1 MLHAKTA
8 WRGPVSTLRTA
19 HFLMAALLLVLGFFL
34 IWPVLLLIINSFNTA
49 SDWFFQPRAWGLG
62 NWVAAFTKPKI
73 LSALG
78 NSILIWMMTI
88 VLSFPVAVGIA
99 WVLARTKVPYS
110 HTLEFLFWVAFM
122 VPDLPITIAWILLLD
137 PGFGLINVALTKLPF
152 MDIDKGP
159 FNIFSIWGIVWVKL
173 MGNTIAIKVMLLT
186 PAFRNMDAA
195 LEEAGRVSGA
205 SNLRTALRITLPL
218 MISPLALVFGL
229 QLLRIFQSFETE
241 LLVGTPFNFFVLS
254 TRVYNLVRG
263 DAPNYGEATALAS
276 ITLLVIALIIPVQR
290 WIIQRRRYTTITGQF
305 RPGLIDLGRWNY
317 FFFGLISLLLFLMTL
332 GPVGVLLLGS
342 FMTRVGFFLL
352 GYTTDHW
359 QFVLHDTVFLQAL
372 RTTLV
377 LATTAAFLSPLLFS
391 ILAYILV
398 RTRLPG
404 RFALDFIIWASAAI
418 PGILSS
424 LGLLFI
430 FLGTPLLNFLY
441 GTLWALLIVVILQ
454 GNTTGVNFLKGVFV
468 QVGADMEEAARVS
481 GAGWLRTFFRIW
493 IPLLMPSLVL
503 LAAIN
508 FTIAAGTTSPII
520 LIASRDTI
528 TLSLL
533 ALEYSVPGVNR
544 EEAAGIISLFI
555 IAMTVGGALVV
566 RYFGLRL
573 AVSHDMRVR
582 TAKPV
587 LEP

>member
-1 MLHAKTA
+1 
-8 WRGPVSTLRTA
+8 
-19 HFLMAALLLVLGFFL
+19 MAALLLVLGFFL

-73 LSALG
+73 LSSLG
-78 NSILIWMMTI
+78 NSILIWMMTT
-88 VLSFPVAVGIA
+88 VLSFPLAVGIA
-99 WVLARTKVPYS
+99 WVLARTKVPFS

-137 PGFGLINVALTKLPF
+137 PGFGLINLGLTKLPF
-152 MDIDKGP
+152 IDIDKGP

-218 MISPLALVFGL
+218 MISPMALVFGL

-241 LLVGTPFNFFVLS
+241 LLVGTPFNFFVFS
-254 TRVYNLVRG
+254 TRVYDLVRG

-305 RPGLIDLGRWNY
+305 RPGLIDLGPWNY
-317 FFFGLISLLLFLMTL
+317 FLFGLISLLLFLMTL
-332 GPVGVLLLGS
+332 GPVAVLLLGS
-342 FMTRVGFFLL
+342 FMTRVGFFIL

-359 QFVLHDTVFLQAL
+359 LFVLHDPVFLQAL
-372 RTTLV
+372 RTTLL
-377 LATTAAFLSPLLFS
+377 LATMTAFLSPLLFS

-454 GNTTGVNFLKGVFV
+454 GNTTGVNLLKGVFV

-566 RYFGLRL
+566 RHFGLRL
-573 AVSHDMRVR
+573 AVSHNMRVQ
-582 TAKPV
+582 TAKPL
-587 LEP
+587 LEPQGRTE

>member
-8 WRGPVSTLRTA
+8 WRGPVSTLGTA

-377 LATTAAFLSPLLFS
+377 LATTVAFLSPLLFS

-454 GNTTGVNFLKGVFV
+454 GHTTGVNFLKGVFV

>member
-229 QLLRIFQSFETE
+229 QLLRVFQSFETE

>member
-1 MLHAKTA
+1 MSNL
-8 WRGPVSTLRTA
+8 GTA

-34 IWPVLLLIINSFNTA
+34 IWPVFLLIINSFNTA

-137 PGFGLINVALTKLPF
+137 PGFGLINVALTKVPF
-152 MDIDKGP
+152 IDIDKGP

-205 SNLRTALRITLPL
+205 SNLRTALCITLPL

-372 RTTLV
+372 RATLV

>member
-8 WRGPVSTLRTA
+8 WRGLVSNLGTA

-34 IWPVLLLIINSFNTA
+34 IWPVFLLIINSFNTA

-137 PGFGLINVALTKLPF
+137 PGFGLINVALTKVPF
-152 MDIDKGP
+152 IDIDKGP

-205 SNLRTALRITLPL
+205 SNLRTALCITLPL

-372 RTTLV
+372 RATLV

>member
-317 FFFGLISLLLFLMTL
+317 FFFG
-332 GPVGVLLLGS
+332 
-342 FMTRVGFFLL
+342 
-352 GYTTDHW
+352 TD
-359 QFVLHDTVFLQAL
+359 F
-372 RTTLV
+372 
-377 LATTAAFLSPLLFS
+377 TAAFPDDSGTSRRLAAGQLHDKGRVLPPRVHYRPLAVCPARYRVPAS
-391 ILAYILV
+391 TAHDPGPGHY
-398 RTRLPG
+398 G
-404 RFALDFIIWASAAI
+404 RFLEPLVVLDSCLHPRSHSPARALRVGLHHLGFRGNSRNSLEPGTPVHLSWHTAAQL
-418 PGILSS
+418 PLRDS
-424 LGLLFI
+424 LGI
-430 FLGTPLLNFLY
+430 AYRCDP
-441 GTLWALLIVVILQ
+441 
-454 GNTTGVNFLKGVFV
+454 
-468 QVGADMEEAARVS
+468 AREHH
-481 GAGWLRTFFRIW
+481 RR
-493 IPLLMPSLVL
+493 
-503 LAAIN
+503 
-508 FTIAAGTTSPII
+508 
-520 LIASRDTI
+520 
-528 TLSLL
+528 
-533 ALEYSVPGVNR
+533 
-544 EEAAGIISLFI
+544 
-555 IAMTVGGALVV
+555 
-566 RYFGLRL
+566 
-573 AVSHDMRVR
+573 
-582 TAKPV
+582 
-587 LEP
+587 

>member
-1 MLHAKTA
+1 
-8 WRGPVSTLRTA
+8 
-19 HFLMAALLLVLGFFL
+19 MAALLLVLGFFL

-352 GYTTDHW
+352 GFTTDHW

-424 LGLLFI
+424 LGLLCI

-582 TAKPV
+582 SAKPV

>member
-1 MLHAKTA
+1 
-8 WRGPVSTLRTA
+8 
-19 HFLMAALLLVLGFFL
+19 MAALLLVLGFFL

-73 LSALG
+73 LSSLG
-78 NSILIWMMTI
+78 NSILIWMMTT
-88 VLSFPVAVGIA
+88 VLSFPLAVGIA
-99 WVLARTKVPYS
+99 WVLARTKVPFS

-137 PGFGLINVALTKLPF
+137 PGFGLINLALTKLPF
-152 MDIDKGP
+152 IDIDKGP

-218 MISPLALVFGL
+218 MISPMALVFGL

-241 LLVGTPFNFFVLS
+241 LLIGTPFNFFVFS
-254 TRVYNLVRG
+254 TRVYDLVRG

-305 RPGLIDLGRWNY
+305 RPGLIDLGPWNY
-317 FFFGLISLLLFLMTL
+317 FLFGLISLLLFLMTL
-332 GPVGVLLLGS
+332 GPVAVLLLGS
-342 FMTRVGFFLL
+342 FMTRVGFFIL

-359 QFVLHDTVFLQAL
+359 QFVLHDPVFLQAL
-372 RTTLV
+372 RTTLL
-377 LATTAAFLSPLLFS
+377 LATTTAFLSPLLFS

-454 GNTTGVNFLKGVFV
+454 GNTTGVNLLKGVFV

-566 RYFGLRL
+566 RHFGLRL
-573 AVSHDMRVR
+573 AVSHNMRVQ
-582 TAKPV
+582 TAKPL
-587 LEP
+587 LEPQGGTE

>member
-1 MLHAKTA
+1 M
-8 WRGPVSTLRTA
+8 STLGTA

-377 LATTAAFLSPLLFS
+377 LATTVAFLSPLLFS

-454 GNTTGVNFLKGVFV
+454 GHTTGVNFLKGVFV

>member
-1 MLHAKTA
+1 
-8 WRGPVSTLRTA
+8 VSTLGTA

-34 IWPVLLLIINSFNTA
+34 IWPILLLIINSFNTA

-73 LSALG
+73 LSSLG

-99 WVLARTKVPYS
+99 WLLARTKVPYS

-317 FFFGLISLLLFLMTL
+317 FFFGVISLLLFLMTL

-342 FMTRVGFFLL
+342 FMTRIGFFLL

-404 RFALDFIIWASAAI
+404 RFALDSIIWASAAI

-430 FLGTPLLNFLY
+430 FLGTPLLHFLY

-454 GNTTGVNFLKGVFV
+454 GTTTGVNFLKGIFV

-555 IAMTVGGALVV
+555 IAMTVGGALMV